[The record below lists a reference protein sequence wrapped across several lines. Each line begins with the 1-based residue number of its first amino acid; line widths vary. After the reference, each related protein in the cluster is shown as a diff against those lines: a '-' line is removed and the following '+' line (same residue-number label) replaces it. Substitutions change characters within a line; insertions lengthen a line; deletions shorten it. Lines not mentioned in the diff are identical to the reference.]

1 MNRVLI
7 LISYRCFDP
16 NSKRYSGE
24 FFQNNE
30 TLSKIFKVSQKQ
42 INTIL
47 QRLLSNDWI
56 SIKNQGSPHRKIKLT
71 DKTKELMYCETESI
85 INNPEILLGTIGTS
99 NSNQNFPPLGTI
111 GNSYSNQNFPPLG
124 TIGNSYSN
132 QNFTHKRTRKEPIK
146 KLSKMERE
154 DFKNFQIVAS
164 EGPEFIKAIE
174 ESGLMETVKNLIRL
188 AGPNPEKET
197 TSILKHFG
205 KLNSGNDWNTQ
216 DKFIT
221 RFEGY
226 LEKQH
231 YQNRPKNETVTIS
244 RFRRQQISD
253 FI

>member
-205 KLNSGNDWNTQ
+205 ILNSGNDWNTQ

-231 YQNRPKNETVTIS
+231 YQNRPKNETVKIARRTVPKIS
-244 RFRRQQISD
+244 E